1 MLKNDYP
8 CIFVKISRKTAISSL
23 LVAHRDGF
31 ESSFANMEPLLNWKD
46 PRLCIAS
53 WPDETLRVS
62 HAVQYRDQASLARSS
77 LEKMGKKKKI
87 PANMRDIYSHSSRLF
102 LFGCNK
108 IILKLLQNFR
118 KAKKVTCYGMTKVTY
133 RALWEGE
140 TLWMPQRQSSHLQ
153 IPQARA

>member
-8 CIFVKISRKTAISSL
+8 CIFEKISRKTAISSL

-62 HAVQYRDQASLARSS
+62 HAVQYRDQGSLSRIV
-77 LEKMGKKKKI
+77 GKKRGKKKI
-87 PANMRDIYSHSSRLF
+87 PETLK
-102 LFGCNK
+102 CN
-108 IILKLLQNFR
+108 
-118 KAKKVTCYGMTKVTY
+118 GMTKVTS

-140 TLWMPQRQSSHLQ
+140 TWWMPQRPSSYLQ